1 MLLHPNYSHAGL
13 CLMLLLVLQSSESP
27 HARLNSECVYTEGE
41 EWFHLCHR
49 KRKTAHKW
57 RFALNCVACNGG
69 SLFLIYVQ
77 MSNLVCLY
85 VGLSA

>member
-1 MLLHPNYSHAGL
+1 
-13 CLMLLLVLQSSESP
+13 MLLLLQARGSP
-27 HARLNSECVYTEGE
+27 FVRLNYECVEGE
-41 EWFHLCHR
+41 EWSHFCHQT
-49 KRKTAHKW
+49 KVAQKW
-57 RFALNCVACNGG
+57 CFAVKCVACNGG